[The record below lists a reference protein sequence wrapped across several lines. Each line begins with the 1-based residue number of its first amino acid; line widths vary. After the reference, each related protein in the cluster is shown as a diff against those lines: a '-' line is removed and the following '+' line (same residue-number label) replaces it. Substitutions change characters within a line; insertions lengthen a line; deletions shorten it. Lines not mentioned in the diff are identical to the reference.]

1 MALKYLK
8 NVSTLRVD
16 SNKCIGC
23 QTCIQVC
30 PHQLLSMQEG
40 KAIVL
45 DRDACMECGACANN
59 CPADAISVRAG
70 VGCAYAV
77 IRGLLTG
84 SPPSCDC
91 SGGDGDSCC

>member
-8 NVSTLRVD
+8 NVATLGLD

-23 QTCIQVC
+23 QTCVQVC
-30 PHQLLSMQEG
+30 PHQLLAMKEG
-40 KAIVL
+40 KAVIL

-59 CPADAISVRAG
+59 CPADAISVRSG

-77 IRGLLTG
+77 IRSLLTG
-84 SPPSCDC
+84 GPPSCDC
-91 SGGDGDSCC
+91 SGDNGDSCC